1 MVGDSLILW
10 WDRMIHYLTAGQ
22 TQHPLFKALAMISNK
37 TTWIIN
43 VLTVDVWVAYKRLV
57 DIGGKLISNL
67 PTEWKVSS
75 IQNKVGD
82 INSKSIS
89 NLPTEWKVSS
99 G

>member
-1 MVGDSLILW
+1 MVDNSLILW
-10 WDRMIHYLTAGQ
+10 WDRMMHYLTSGQ

-37 TTWIIN
+37 TTWIMN

-89 NLPTEWKVSS
+89 NLPTE
-99 G
+99 